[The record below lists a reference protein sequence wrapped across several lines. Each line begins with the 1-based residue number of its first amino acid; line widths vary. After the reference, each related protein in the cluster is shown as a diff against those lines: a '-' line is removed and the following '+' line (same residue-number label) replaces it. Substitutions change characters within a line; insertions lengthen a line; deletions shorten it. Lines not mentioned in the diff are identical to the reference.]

1 MKTLRLLYLW
11 FGIVLALAMIQQI
24 AIHFYPHK
32 LIEHKVF
39 IDGVVDDKLKPLIK
53 ELYSSSSEHHII
65 IHMSTPGGDAFVGFD
80 LVNAIEHSEAKVTL
94 IVHNYAASMGAILVC
109 GKHTNLELSNDATLL
124 FHTMQVSTSIFTR
137 PTPILTKDVASLD
150 TFTQAIYWKARFYIE
165 RNCAAAFTDKEW
177 AAMWDTGENIVM
189 TGAEYKKRMHIK

>member
-1 MKTLRLLYLW
+1 MKTLRLW
-11 FGIVLALAMIQQI
+11 FGIVLTLSVVSLI
-24 AIHFYPHK
+24 ATHLYPHK

-39 IDGVVDDKLKPLIK
+39 IDGQIDNNLKPLIR
-53 ELYSSSSEHHII
+53 ELYSKSSENHII

-124 FHTMQVSTSIFTR
+124 FHTMQVSTSPFIK
-137 PTPILTKDVASLD
+137 PIPILTKDVASLD

-165 RNCAAAFTDKEW
+165 KNCAAAFTDKEW
-177 AAMWDTGENIVM
+177 VSMWDTGENIVM